1 MMKRVIDPCQAI
13 CRFDEEDICIGCF
26 RQRQEINNWRF
37 MSETERQTVVERVKP
52 KIEARLEEERKAGAA
67 PISPRYRQP

>member
-1 MMKRVIDPCQAI
+1 
-13 CRFDEEDICIGCF
+13 
-26 RQRQEINNWRF
+26 